1 VKKRHLLVLLTLV
14 LAGCGVGTPP
24 PMTPFPPPT
33 TTPPATASESP
44 MPNPSDLPRPSF
56 TSGKAPAEI
65 TVVGVVE
72 EGVEHGCTILRSGE
86 ALYQLMGSTDPLI
99 VVGARLSVT
108 GKPNPGLVTTCQQG
122 TPLQVLVVRPA

>member
-1 VKKRHLLVLLTLV
+1 
-14 LAGCGVGTPP
+14 
-24 PMTPFPPPT
+24 
-33 TTPPATASESP
+33 

-99 VVGARLSVT
+99 MIGARISVT
-108 GKPNPGLVTTCQQG
+108 GKTNPGLVTTCQQG
-122 TPLQVLVVRPA
+122 TPLLVIAVRPA

>member
-1 VKKRHLLVLLTLV
+1 VKKRHFLVLLTLV

-24 PMTPFPPPT
+24 PMTPYPLPS

-44 MPNPSDLPRPSF
+44 VPNSSGLPRPNSA
-56 TSGKAPAEI
+56 SPKPQAEI
-65 TVVGVVE
+65 TVVGTVE

-99 VVGARLSVT
+99 MIGARISVT
-108 GKPNPGLVTTCQQG
+108 GKTNPGLVTTCQQG
-122 TPLQVLVVRPA
+122 TPLLVIAVRPA